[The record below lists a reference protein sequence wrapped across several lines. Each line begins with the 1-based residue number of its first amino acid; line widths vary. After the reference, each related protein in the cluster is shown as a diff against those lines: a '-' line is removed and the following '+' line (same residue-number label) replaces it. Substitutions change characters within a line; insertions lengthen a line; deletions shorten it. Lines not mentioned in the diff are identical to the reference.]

1 MNRCGGWGSPC
12 PAAAD
17 AAVPLNVATSSAAVL
32 PTQTRPP
39 AMLRPAVRLV
49 CAAVIAASYAAAAG
63 GAARAQEDGRPP
75 VEAPA
80 PEIAAAEAATA
91 AEMKPYTEVISGAGL
106 SFKMAPIPGGTFTI
120 GSPEDEPG
128 RNDDEGPQRQVE
140 VSPFWMGV
148 HEVTW
153 NEYESWAFKQE
164 IARRELAGLQPSDL
178 DVQADAVTRPTKNYT
193 DMTFDM
199 GHDGFPAICM
209 TQLSAKMY
217 CQWLSAKTGRFYRL
231 PTEAEWEFACRAGA
245 QTAYHFGD
253 DPADLDK
260 FAWHQN
266 NSEWTYHPVGMKEPN
281 PFGLYD
287 MHGNVAE
294 WCLDQYDPKFYA
306 TVPPDETFKDPLNV
320 PTTLY
325 PRTVRGGSWDQP
337 EHELRSAAR
346 LPSTNDWKA
355 QDPQLPQSIWW
366 HTDSIHVGFR
376 VVRPLHEPSEEEKLA
391 RQLIPRPED
400 VPEWGLREGFID
412 D

>member
-1 MNRCGGWGSPC
+1 MPRPFRS
-12 PAAAD
+12 
-17 AAVPLNVATSSAAVL
+17 AVSS
-32 PTQTRPP
+32 
-39 AMLRPAVRLV
+39 
-49 CAAVIAASYAAAAG
+49 AVIAASYAVG
-63 GAARAQEDGRPP
+63 GAVGAVAQQDDAKP
-75 VEAPA
+75 VEAPTPDVA
-80 PEIAAAEAATA
+80 AQPEEAADA
-91 AEMKPYTEVISGAGL
+91 AGMTPYTEVLSGAGIE
-106 SFKMAPIPGGTFTI
+106 FAMAPVPGGTFTI
-120 GSPEDEPG
+120 GSPETEDG
-128 RNDDEGPQRQVE
+128 RHDDEGPQRTVK

-153 NEYESWAFKQE
+153 NEYEAWAFKQE
-164 IARRELAGLQPSDL
+164 IARRELAGLKPSDL
-178 DVQADAVTRPTKNYT
+178 DVKADAVTRPTKNYT

-217 CQWLSAKTGRFYRL
+217 CKWLSEKTGHFYRL

-253 DPADLDK
+253 DAADLDEY
-260 FAWHQN
+260 AWHQD
-266 NSEWTYHPVGMKEPN
+266 NSDWTYHPVGLKKPN

-306 TVPPDETFKDPLNV
+306 TVPEGETLTDPLNV
-320 PTTLY
+320 PTELY

-337 EHELRSAAR
+337 ADECRSASR

-366 HTDSIHVGFR
+366 HTDSIFVGFR
-376 VVRPLHEPSEEEKLA
+376 VVRPLTVPSEEEQLA

-400 VPEWGLREGFID
+400 VPEWGLREGFVHD
-412 D
+412 